1 MGIELQNPYRQ
12 KLGTIL
18 IFSNLLAGLEPTE
31 RRRRVMRISAR
42 RLGVAAVID
51 INAPIEGRAGGG
63 ILVGVREQIRAGYE
77 LVVLNLERVP
87 SVDLAGLGTLVESF
101 VAMRKSGGQL
111 RLAGITQESSRPRH
125 HHPPLDGLRHVRVG

>member
-1 MGIELQNPYRQ
+1 
-12 KLGTIL
+12 
-18 IFSNLLAGLEPTE
+18 
-31 RRRRVMRISAR
+31 MRISAR

-51 INAPIEGRAGGG
+51 INGPIEGRAGGR

-111 RLAGITQESSRPRH
+111 RLAGITRSLQDLVVITRLLTVFDTFESVEEAIAGSELACART
-125 HHPPLDGLRHVRVG
+125 PPAVRLSPDGLAAIHRFLRHA